1 MSAIQLVT
9 GSLPCRYSFFVIARY
24 SNKLKYK
31 LLYTK
36 AVSKM
41 SHRGPYKRY
50 LVDENENVPRRTL
63 DDRAARAVQ
72 NAHQIE
78 PQPSMRILK

>member
-1 MSAIQLVT
+1 
-9 GSLPCRYSFFVIARY
+9 
-24 SNKLKYK
+24 
-31 LLYTK
+31 
-36 AVSKM
+36 M